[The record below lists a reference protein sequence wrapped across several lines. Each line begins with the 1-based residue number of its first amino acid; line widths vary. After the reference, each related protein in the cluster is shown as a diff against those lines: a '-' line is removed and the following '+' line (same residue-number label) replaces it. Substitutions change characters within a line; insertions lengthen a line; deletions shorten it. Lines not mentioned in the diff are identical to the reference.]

1 MAVKVVQVLPALEL
15 GGVER
20 GTLEIAR
27 GLVSAGHESVVV
39 SAGGRLVAQ
48 LESEGSRHVQW
59 ELGKK
64 SLLTLLQVPKFRRWL
79 AEEKPDIVHVRSR
92 MPAWVVWLAWR
103 KMDPATRPRFITT
116 LHGMHSVN
124 RYSAIM
130 GKGERVIAVSET
142 AKRYLLDNFPEVD
155 SSKVTVIH
163 RGIDPEEFP
172 LGYQLSDA
180 WREQFYRDC
189 PQANGK
195 HLICFPGRITRWKGH
210 LDLVKVVAELSR
222 QRQDFHV
229 LVVGSDPKNKFIH
242 EVKAAISAA
251 GLDEYFSFLGTRSDM
266 KELYAISDVMLS
278 LTSTTAE
285 AFGRTVVECLSIGT
299 PVVGYAYGAVD
310 ETLGAIYPE
319 GRVETGDVTEIAV
332 KIQALLRGKS
342 VDMNA
347 NPFLQRRMLAETL
360 QTYTEMAG
368 VKDLS

>member
-1 MAVKVVQVLPALEL
+1 MKVVQVLPALEL

-27 GLVSAGHESVVV
+27 GLVAAGHESVVV

-48 LESEGSRHVQW
+48 LEREGSRHVQW
-59 ELGKK
+59 DLGRK
-64 SLLTLLQVPKFRRWL
+64 SLLTLLQAAKFRRWL
-79 AEEKPDIVHVRSR
+79 ATEKPDIVHVRSR

-130 GKGERVIAVSET
+130 GKGEKVIAVSET
-142 AKRYLLDNFPEVD
+142 AQQYLLENYPEVD
-155 SSKVTVIH
+155 PAKVTVIH

-172 LGYQLSDA
+172 FGYQPSDE
-180 WREQFYRDC
+180 WKQRFLTDC
-189 PQANGK
+189 PPAQGK

-210 LDLVKVVAELSR
+210 LDLVKVVARLSQ

-229 LVVGSDPKNKFIH
+229 LIVGSDPKDRFIH
-242 EVKAAISAA
+242 EVKAAITNA

-266 KELYAISDVMLS
+266 KDLYAISDVMLS

-285 AFGRTVVECLSIGT
+285 SFGRTVVECLSIGT
-299 PVVGYAYGAVD
+299 PVVGYAYGAVA
-310 ETLGAIYPE
+310 ETLGVMYPE
-319 GRVETGDVTEIAV
+319 GKVETHDYAQVASKVHDCFERRTPCLTNCCFTLDIMISSTL
-332 KIQALLRGKS
+332 KIY
-342 VDMNA
+342 N
-347 NPFLQRRMLAETL
+347 TL
-360 QTYTEMAG
+360 HVE
-368 VKDLS
+368 D

>member
-1 MAVKVVQVLPALEL
+1 MKVVQVLPALEL

-20 GTLEIAR
+20 GTLEVAR
-27 GLVSAGHESVVV
+27 GLVAAGHESIVV
-39 SAGGRLVAQ
+39 SAGGRLVEQ
-48 LESEGSRHVQW
+48 LEREGSRHVQW
-59 ELGKK
+59 GLGKK
-64 SLLTLLQVPKFRRWL
+64 SLLTLLQVAGFRRWL

-142 AKRYLLDNFPEVD
+142 AKRYLLDNYPEVD
-155 SSKVTVIH
+155 PAKVTVIH

-172 LGYQLSDA
+172 RGYQPTEEWKTRFFD
-180 WREQFYRDC
+180 EC
-189 PQANGK
+189 PQALNK

-210 LDLVKVVAELSR
+210 LDLVKVVATLSQ

-229 LVVGSDPKNKFIH
+229 LIVGSDPKNKFIH

-251 GLDEYFSFLGTRSDM
+251 GLNEYFSFLGTRSDM

-299 PVVGYAYGAVD
+299 PVVGYAHGAVA

-319 GRVETGDVTEIAV
+319 GRAVTGDIPDIVRSIEGV
-332 KIQALLRGKS
+332 FHKS
-342 VDMNA
+342 KGVGLKN
-347 NPFLQRRMLAETL
+347 NPFVLDHMITSTLEIYSNYRM
-360 QTYTEMAG
+360 
-368 VKDLS
+368 

>member
-1 MAVKVVQVLPALEL
+1 MKVVQVLPALEL

-20 GTLEIAR
+20 GTLEVAR
-27 GLVSAGHESVVV
+27 GLVAAGHESIVV

-48 LESEGSRHVQW
+48 LECEGSRHVQW

-64 SLLTLLQVPKFRRWL
+64 SLLTLLQVPGLRRWL

-103 KMDPATRPRFITT
+103 KMAPATRPRFITT

-142 AKRYLLDNFPEVD
+142 AKRYLLDNYPEVD
-155 SSKVTVIH
+155 PAKVTVIH

-172 LGYQLSDA
+172 RGYQPTEEWKGRLFD
-180 WREQFYRDC
+180 DC
-189 PQANGK
+189 PQARNK

-210 LDLVKVVAELSR
+210 LDLVKVVAELSQ

-242 EVKAAISAA
+242 EVKAAINAA
-251 GLDEYFSFLGTRSDM
+251 GLGQYFSFLGTRSDM

-299 PVVGYAYGAVD
+299 PVVGYAHGAVA
-310 ETLGAIYPE
+310 ETLGAIYSE
-319 GRVETGDVTEIAV
+319 GKVPTGQYSLAAKKVSFCLDKKGCGDMLEGPYTLD
-332 KIQALLRGKS
+332 KMIQK
-342 VDMNA
+342 
-347 NPFLQRRMLAETL
+347 TL
-360 QTYTEMAG
+360 SLYENI
-368 VKDLS
+368 

>member
-1 MAVKVVQVLPALEL
+1 MKVVQVLPALEL

-20 GTLEIAR
+20 GTLEVAR
-27 GLVSAGHESVVV
+27 GLVAAGHESIVV

-48 LESEGSRHVQW
+48 LEREGSRHVQW

-64 SLLTLLQVPKFRRWL
+64 SLLTLLQVAGLRRWL

-103 KMDPATRPRFITT
+103 KMNPETRPRFITT

-142 AKRYLLDNFPEVD
+142 AKRYLLDNYPEVD
-155 SSKVTVIH
+155 PAKVTVIH

-172 LGYQLSDA
+172 RGYQPTEEWKARLFD
-180 WREQFYRDC
+180 DC
-189 PQANGK
+189 PQARNK

-210 LDLVKVVAELSR
+210 LDLVKVVSELSQ

-229 LVVGSDPKNKFIH
+229 LIIGSDPKNKFIH
-242 EVKAAISAA
+242 EVKAAISTA

-299 PVVGYAYGAVD
+299 PVVGYAHGAVA
-310 ETLGAIYPE
+310 ETLGAIYSE
-319 GRVETGDVTEIAV
+319 GKVPTGQYSLAAQKVNFCLDSKGCGDMLEGPYTLDKMIQKTLSLYE
-332 KIQALLRGKS
+332 KI
-342 VDMNA
+342 
-347 NPFLQRRMLAETL
+347 
-360 QTYTEMAG
+360 
-368 VKDLS
+368 

>member
-1 MAVKVVQVLPALEL
+1 VVVKVVQVLPALEL

-27 GLVSAGHESVVV
+27 GLVAAGHESVVV
-39 SAGGRLVAQ
+39 SAGGRLVEQ
-48 LESEGSRHVQW
+48 LEREGSRHVQW
-59 ELGKK
+59 GLGKK
-64 SLLTLLQVPKFRRWL
+64 SLLTLLQVPRFRRWL

-103 KMDPATRPRFITT
+103 KMDPGTRPRFITT

-142 AKRYLLDNFPEVD
+142 AKRYLLDNYPEVD
-155 SSKVTVIH
+155 PAKVTVIH

-172 LGYQLSDA
+172 RGYQPTEEWKTRFFD
-180 WREQFYRDC
+180 EC
-189 PQANGK
+189 PQALNK

-210 LDLVKVVAELSR
+210 LDLVKVVAALSQ

-229 LVVGSDPKNKFIH
+229 LIIGSDPKNKFIH
-242 EVKAAISAA
+242 EVKAAINAA
-251 GLDEYFSFLGTRSDM
+251 GLDQYFSFLGTRSDM

-310 ETLGAIYPE
+310 ETLGAVYPE
-319 GRVETGDVTEIAV
+319 GKCSPGDISEVVKKTLSLLSGNCPALDNNVFMLDKMKSETISIYSEVCGE
-332 KIQALLRGKS
+332 
-342 VDMNA
+342 
-347 NPFLQRRMLAETL
+347 
-360 QTYTEMAG
+360 
-368 VKDLS
+368 

>member
-1 MAVKVVQVLPALEL
+1 MKVVQVLPALEL

-27 GLVSAGHESVVV
+27 GLVAAGHESVVV
-39 SAGGRLVAQ
+39 SAGGRLVEQ
-48 LESEGSRHVQW
+48 LEREGSRHVSW
-59 ELGKK
+59 ALGKK
-64 SLLTLLQVPKFRRWL
+64 SLLTFLQVPRFRRWL

-103 KMDPATRPRFITT
+103 KMDPQTRPRFITT

-142 AKRYLLDNFPEVD
+142 AKRYLLDNYPEVD
-155 SSKVTVIH
+155 PARVTVIH
-163 RGIDPEEFP
+163 RGIDPDEFP
-172 LGYQLSDA
+172 RGYQPDAAWQQRFFSD
-180 WREQFYRDC
+180 Y
-189 PQANGK
+189 PQASGK
-195 HLICFPGRITRWKGH
+195 RLICFPGRITRWKGH
-210 LDLVKVVAELSR
+210 LDLVKVVAELSK

-229 LVVGSDPKNKFIH
+229 LIVGSDPKDKFIH
-242 EVKAAISAA
+242 EVKAAITAA

-299 PVVGYAYGAVD
+299 PVVGYAYGAVA
-310 ETLGAIYPE
+310 ETLGAMYPE
-319 GRVETGDVTEIAV
+319 GMVQVNDIQGAAESILSLVGRKLSDVEQIFTLSRMIEQTIRVYQEVRQDVGI
-332 KIQALLRGKS
+332 
-342 VDMNA
+342 
-347 NPFLQRRMLAETL
+347 
-360 QTYTEMAG
+360 
-368 VKDLS
+368 

>member
-1 MAVKVVQVLPALEL
+1 MKVVQVLPALEL

-27 GLVSAGHESVVV
+27 GLVAAGHESVVV
-39 SAGGRLVAQ
+39 SAGGRLVEQ
-48 LESEGSRHVQW
+48 LEREGSRHVEW
-59 ELGKK
+59 ALGKK

-79 AEEKPDIVHVRSR
+79 ADEKPDIVHVRSR

-103 KMDPATRPRFITT
+103 KMDVATRPRFITT

-130 GKGERVIAVSET
+130 GRGERVIAVSET
-142 AKRYLLDNFPEVD
+142 AKRYLLENYPEVD
-155 SSKVTVIH
+155 PARVTVVH
-163 RGIDPEEFP
+163 RGIDPNEFP
-172 LGYQLSDA
+172 RGFQPSEEWKADFFD
-180 WREQFYRDC
+180 RF
-189 PQANGK
+189 PQARGK

-210 LDLVKVVAELSR
+210 LDLVKVVADLVR

-229 LVVGSDPKNKFIH
+229 LIVGSDPKNRFIH

-251 GLDEYFSFLGTRSDM
+251 GLEEYFSFLGTRSDM

-299 PVVGYAYGAVD
+299 PVVGYAHGAVA
-310 ETLGAIYPE
+310 ETLGAIYPW
-319 GRVETGDVTEIAV
+319 GKTETGSIAGV
-332 KIQALLRGKS
+332 VEKIQALFQGTGGS
-342 VDMNA
+342 VST
-347 NPFLQRRMLAETL
+347 NPFLQQKMLAETL
-360 QTYTEMAG
+360 QLYTEMAKAG
-368 VKDLS
+368 GGL

>member
-1 MAVKVVQVLPALEL
+1 MKVVQVLPALEL

-20 GTLEIAR
+20 GTLEVAR
-27 GLVSAGHESVVV
+27 GLVAAGHDSVVV

-48 LESEGSRHVQW
+48 LESEGSRHVEW

-64 SLLTLLQVPKFRRWL
+64 SLLTFMQAPKFRRWL
-79 AEEKPDIVHVRSR
+79 AQEKPDIVHVRSR

-142 AKRYLLDNFPEVD
+142 AKRYLLDNYPEVD
-155 SSKVTVIH
+155 AAKVSVIH
-163 RGIDPEEFP
+163 RGIDPDEFP
-172 LGYQLSDA
+172 RGYLPA
-180 WREQFYRDC
+180 EEWKAGFYRDH
-189 PQANGK
+189 PQAVGK

-210 LDLVKVVAELSR
+210 LDLVKVVAKLSQ
-222 QRQDFHV
+222 QRQDIHV
-229 LVVGSDPKNKFIH
+229 LVVGSDPKGKFID
-242 EVKAAISAA
+242 EVKAAIRAA
-251 GLDEYFSFLGTRSDM
+251 GLEPYFSFLGTRSDM

-299 PVVGYAYGAVD
+299 PVVGYAYGAVA
-310 ETLGAIYPE
+310 ETLGAIYPW
-319 GRVETGDVTEIAV
+319 GKVETGDVAAV
-332 KIQALLRGKS
+332 ATRLQALWAGQAAE
-342 VDMNA
+342 VGV
-347 NPFLQRRMLAETL
+347 NPFIQSRMLAETL
-360 QTYTEMAG
+360 KLYTDLAG
-368 VKDLS
+368 AEETS

>member
-1 MAVKVVQVLPALEL
+1 MKVVQVLPALEL

-20 GTLEIAR
+20 GSLEIAR
-27 GLVSAGHESVVV
+27 GLVAAGHESVVV
-39 SAGGRLVAQ
+39 SAGGRLVEQ
-48 LESEGSRHVQW
+48 LESEGSRHMHW

-64 SLLTLLQVPKFRRWL
+64 SLLTFLQVPKFRRWL
-79 AEEKPDIVHVRSR
+79 AQEKPDIVHVRSR

-155 SSKVTVIH
+155 PARVTVIH

-172 LGYQLSDA
+172 RGYQPSDE
-180 WREQFYRDC
+180 WKQQFFAEY

-210 LDLVKVVAELSR
+210 LDLVKVVAELSQKR
-222 QRQDFHV
+222 RDFHV
-229 LVVGSDPKNKFIH
+229 LIVGSDPKDKFIH
-242 EVKAAISAA
+242 EVKAAIHAA

-266 KELYAISDVMLS
+266 KDLYAISDVMLS

-299 PVVGYAYGAVD
+299 PVVGYAHGAVD
-310 ETLGAIYPE
+310 ETLGAIYPW
-319 GRVETGDVTEIAV
+319 GRVKTGDLAAAV
-332 KIQALLRGKS
+332 ARIQSLLQGQS
-342 VDMNA
+342 ADVGA
-347 NPFLQRRMLAETL
+347 NPFLLSRMQDETL
-360 QTYTEMAG
+360 KLYTEMAG
-368 VKDLS
+368 V